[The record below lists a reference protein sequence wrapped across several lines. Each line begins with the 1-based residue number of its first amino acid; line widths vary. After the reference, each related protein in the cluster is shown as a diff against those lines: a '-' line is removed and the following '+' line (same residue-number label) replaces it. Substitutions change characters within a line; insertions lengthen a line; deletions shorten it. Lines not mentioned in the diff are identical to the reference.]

1 MHLEILPHRTPTNI
15 KCQRKNKKM
24 INKAKMVVFLKS
36 IISYI
41 PFLAYLTES
50 TLNTLYYIP
59 TEITFP
65 LAEK

>member
-1 MHLEILPHRTPTNI
+1 
-15 KCQRKNKKM
+15 M

-50 TLNTLYYIP
+50 TLDTLYYIP